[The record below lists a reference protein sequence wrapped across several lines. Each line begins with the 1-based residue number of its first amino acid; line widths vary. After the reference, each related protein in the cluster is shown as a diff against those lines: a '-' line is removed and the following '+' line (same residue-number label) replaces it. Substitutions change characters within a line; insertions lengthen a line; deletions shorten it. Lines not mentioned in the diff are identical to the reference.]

1 MLVSER
7 KEKKWKRAIEVIKT
21 FKSSHRR
28 CSVRNDVLKNFNIH
42 RKTPVLE
49 FFLNKVTGLKACNF
63 IFENRLQHRCFPV
76 NIANF
81 LKTTFF
87 EEPLQ
92 TTTSRP

>member
-1 MLVSER
+1 MIFLNISQY
-7 KEKKWKRAIEVIKT
+7 
-21 FKSSHRR
+21 SQ
-28 CSVRNDVLKNFNIH
+28 KN
-42 RKTPVLE
+42 TCVGV
-49 FFLNKVTGLKACNF
+49 FFNKVTGLKACNF

-81 LKTTFF
+81 LKTFF